1 MRLAITEKFIEDLAC
16 LPKDISKKCRTL
28 LRELRAAD
36 PKRMLERG
44 LPGWRLHKLQS
55 SPFRS
60 ASVDMQY
67 RMLLKIESETLFIH
81 RVVKHAAADTP
92 AVNRNDTASEFCEIS
107 PVSLRAGEIW
117 GALQALG
124 LNAREEAFKQVNN
137 EDDLLTAL
145 QGLPPEWGQLALD
158 LYELNDINIKL
169 AKYKII
175 APDDSLDQALAST
188 GENWQI
194 YLHPSQTY
202 VAQLPQDAR
211 FVIYGSAGTG
221 KTICAWHRIATLARG
236 GAKVGFACPSNVAL
250 EVSRAALSR
259 ILEGVE
265 SDCFFLVPQNSA
277 ELVEMAAATDHLVI
291 DEGQEFRP
299 SWYSHLATVEGIRNR
314 GVTVFADLNQ
324 ILGTVPAKSSER
336 RERCRALVE
345 EWQATMRG
353 VLRCIPLSLTINY
366 RNSAEIAAFYFDL
379 LSRSLLIGINAEA
392 PVFSA
397 GEVVRCQ
404 ASSVENAALTAKHF
418 LTQLKTDVENHEVAI
433 ISLLGGGARRVLLD
447 TIGRQSN
454 FWTEDDDDL
463 VPASGCKAHKLVFSH
478 VNDIRGYE
486 RKVVIALVRPVPN
499 VIDNPKHAIEAYIAL
514 SRAREVLIL
523 IEVTG

>member
-1 MRLAITEKFIEDLAC
+1 MRLAITEKFIEDLAG
-16 LPKDISKKCRTL
+16 LPKDINKKCRTL

-36 PKRMLERG
+36 PKRIVEQG

-67 RMLLKIESETLFIH
+67 RMLLKVEAETLFIH
-81 RVVKHAAADTP
+81 RVVKHDVADTP
-92 AVNRNDTASEFCEIS
+92 TVNRNDAAPEFCEIA
-107 PVSLRAGEIW
+107 PVSLRAAEI
-117 GALQALG
+117 GSALEALG
-124 LNAREEAFKQVNN
+124 LEVRNEAFKHVTS
-137 EDDLLTAL
+137 EDDLLSVL
-145 QGLPPEWGQLALD
+145 QGLSPESAQLALD
-158 LYELNDINIKL
+158 LFELNEINIKR

-175 APDDSLDQALAST
+175 APDDSLDLALAST
-188 GENWQI
+188 GQDWEI

-202 VAQLPQDAR
+202 VAQLPQNAR

-221 KTICAWHRIATLARG
+221 KTVCAWHRIAALMRG
-236 GAKVGFACPSNVAL
+236 GAKVGFACPSNIAL
-250 EVSRAALSR
+250 QVSRTALSR
-259 ILEGVE
+259 ILDGVG

-277 ELVEMAAATDHLVI
+277 ELVELATATDHLVI

-299 SWYSHLATVEGIRNR
+299 TWYSHLSTVESVRHR
-314 GVTVFADLNQ
+314 GLTVFADLNQ

-345 EWQATMRG
+345 AWQKTMTNA
-353 VLRCIPLSLTINY
+353 LQCIPLSLTINY

-379 LSRSLLIGINAEA
+379 LNRSLLISINSEA

-397 GEVVRCQ
+397 GEVVRCR
-404 ASSVENAALTAKHF
+404 ASNVENAALTAKHF
-418 LTQLKTDVENHEVAI
+418 LGQLKIDSENHEIAI

-454 FWTEDDDDL
+454 FWTDEDDDSD
-463 VPASGCKAHKLVFSH
+463 ASDVCRAHKLVFSH
-478 VNDIRGYE
+478 VNHIRGHE
-486 RKVVIALVRPVPN
+486 RRVVIALMRPVPDL
-499 VIDNPKHAIEAYIAL
+499 ISNPKQAIEAYIAL
-514 SRAREVLIL
+514 SRARELLIL
-523 IEVTG
+523 IEVAA